1 MHSLLPVQLQNHLKF
16 AANTTHLDATIRRVQ
31 EERPDL
37 FHTENT
43 LKDRVF
49 YDEPRG
55 AHTGSFIKP
64 APPLFKLGELK

>member
-1 MHSLLPVQLQNHLKF
+1 MHSLLPIHLQNNLKF
-16 AANTTHLDATIRRVQ
+16 AAKTSHLDATIRRTQ

-37 FHTENT
+37 FHTEQS

-55 AHTGSFIKP
+55 AYIGSFINP
-64 APPLFKLGELK
+64 APPRI